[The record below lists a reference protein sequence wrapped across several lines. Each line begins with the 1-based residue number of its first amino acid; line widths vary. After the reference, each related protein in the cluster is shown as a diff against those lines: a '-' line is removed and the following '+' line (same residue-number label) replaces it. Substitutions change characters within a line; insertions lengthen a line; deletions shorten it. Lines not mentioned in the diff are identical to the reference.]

1 MIVRLPA
8 KPAIRIVGLLL
19 LLPLAACGFHLRG
32 DIDLP
37 EAWTALYL
45 SSTSPNSE
53 LSSSLQSSFAANGIQ
68 WRDASDANF
77 LLYLG
82 NERFERRNLTIGS
95 NARAAEFEL
104 IMSTSL
110 RITDKAGK
118 ELMPETDVVVHK
130 VMAHDPENVTGKV
143 EESRLLQ
150 REMRQDLVQ
159 QLMRRVRFFATTPAQ
174 AAVRRLGV
182 PRQAGDDVTA

>member
-1 MIVRLPA
+1 MIVRHPA
-8 KPAIRIVGLLL
+8 KPAIRIVGLFL
-19 LLPLAACGFHLRG
+19 LLPLLAACGFHLRG

-82 NERFERRNLTIGS
+82 TSVSSDATSPLVAMLALRNS
-95 NARAAEFEL
+95 
-104 IMSTSL
+104 S
-110 RITDKAGK
+110 
-118 ELMPETDVVVHK
+118 
-130 VMAHDPENVTGKV
+130 
-143 EESRLLQ
+143 
-150 REMRQDLVQ
+150 
-159 QLMRRVRFFATTPAQ
+159 
-174 AAVRRLGV
+174 
-182 PRQAGDDVTA
+182 